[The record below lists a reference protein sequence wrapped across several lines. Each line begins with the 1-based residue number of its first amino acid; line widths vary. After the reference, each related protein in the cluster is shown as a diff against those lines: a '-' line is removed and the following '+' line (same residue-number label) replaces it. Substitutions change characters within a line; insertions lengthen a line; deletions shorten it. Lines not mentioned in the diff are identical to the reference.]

1 MKRIISNIMGFVLII
16 VGIYL
21 IRDYVVPFFKAIS
34 GIILLMIGISLFFTR
49 NSEHVRYKVR

>member
-1 MKRIISNIMGFVLII
+1 MKRFVSTILGFILIV

-34 GIILLMIGISLFFTR
+34 GIILIMIGISLFFTR
-49 NSEHVRYKVR
+49 SAGHVRYKVR